1 MLLIDAAWLRERMGE
16 ELLPCPPLIMGAA
29 LSSKAGAVMDAILA
43 DQENAAD
50 MLIELL
56 LELRARHSRADK
68 GDETHPPQWPDL
80 NDGDDATHADKTV
93 TFHSYRFS
101 RARPALFWHGS
112 APARIFF
119 LVIGP
124 CGGACGSA
132 SPSSKEQ

>member
-16 ELLPCPPLIMGAA
+16 ELLLCPPLIMGAA

-43 DQENAAD
+43 AQENAAD

-68 GDETHPPQWPDL
+68 GDETHPHQWPDL
-80 NDGDDATHADKTV
+80 NDRDDATHADKPV

-101 RARPALFWHGS
+101 RSGLAPFLARLSPG
-112 APARIFF
+112 PDFF
-119 LVIGP
+119 SGYRAMPRRLWKCI
-124 CGGACGSA
+124 CFIEGA
-132 SPSSKEQ
+132 